1 MLGQWNYFY
10 CDHFPYIFQGIYSY
24 LDRKKFAGLN
34 RERRNFIVEARN
46 FRLKKISSHWT
57 DRGSTINRRNEFTR
71 AKPMI
76 ELNVARR
83 SLATRG

>member
-1 MLGQWNYFY
+1 MG
-10 CDHFPYIFQGIYSY
+10 GE
-24 LDRKKFAGLN
+24 G
-34 RERRNFIVEARN
+34 
-46 FRLKKISSHWT
+46 
-57 DRGSTINRRNEFTR
+57 DRGWTINRAARNEFTR